1 MERRRIKDRLS
12 SLKKEL
18 ASLASKK
25 AKEMQKS
32 KGRPKVAL
40 IGYTNAGKTALLNAL
55 ADVDLE
61 SHDRLFETL
70 NTSGH
75 EVVLSS
81 GQKVTFLDTIGF
93 ISRLPHE
100 LVDSFKS
107 TLEEIKTATVLVHVR
122 DVSHPAAKEQKNVV
136 LNVLNDV
143 MGLDIEKSKLRY
155 VEVLNKVDLLNPSLM
170 EETVKR
176 EREGKD
182 YPVVDISATLG
193 RNITR
198 LRNVLTTVIAEFT
211 GSKAIIFPIKYEEA
225 EERLKWLREHAEISQ
240 DGIEHDETTGQLR
253 VKAVIDRDT
262 LNLYST
268 RFKRKR
274 N

>member
-12 SLKKEL
+12 SVKKEL
-18 ASLASKK
+18 ASLANKK
-25 AKEMQKS
+25 AKEMQKN
-32 KGRPKVAL
+32 KGRTKVAL

-55 ADVDLE
+55 ADLELE

-70 NTSGH
+70 STSGQ

-81 GQKVTFLDTIGF
+81 GQRVTFLDTIGF

-100 LVDSFKS
+100 LIDSFKS
-107 TLEEIKTATVLVHVR
+107 TLEEIKTATILVHIR
-122 DVSHPAAKEQKNVV
+122 DISHPGAKEQRNVV
-136 LNVLNDV
+136 LSVLNDV
-143 MGLDIEKSKLRY
+143 MGLDIEKSRLRY

-182 YPVVDISATLG
+182 YPVIDISATLG
-193 RNITR
+193 RNVTR
-198 LRNVLTTVIAEFT
+198 LKNVLTTMITEFT

-225 EERLKWLREHAEISQ
+225 EEKLKWLREHAEMSQ
-240 DGIEHDETTGQLR
+240 EGIEHDEATGQLR
-253 VKAVIDRDT
+253 VKAVIDQDT
-262 LNLYST
+262 LNLYSA